1 MSETPGCRTH
11 AQLEACGGCEVPH
24 RWWPGRFVEVEV
36 AIWASWLSLV

>member
-1 MSETPGCRTH
+1 MKPRV
-11 AQLEACGGCEVPH
+11 QNACSTGGLVGVVVPH